1 MSDPLLFLLIPIVIF
16 ILLFMDYLTNRCP
29 KCKSW
34 HFFRHGLIKLDK
46 PSKRL
51 MREWVK
57 CEVCG
62 HEWEKL
68 RKNEG

>member
-1 MSDPLLFLLIPIVIF
+1 
-16 ILLFMDYLTNRCP
+16 MDYLTNRCP
-29 KCKSW
+29 RCLSW

>member
-1 MSDPLLFLLIPIVIF
+1 MPIMAFLSTWF
-16 ILLFMDYLTNRCP
+16 D
-29 KCKSW
+29 
-34 HFFRHGLIKLDK
+34 KLDK